1 MSEDEHDLPPW
12 NVVLLLFLVFVLAT
26 GVVGSSME
34 TDKEVLLSLK
44 KFLADRNQVNQ
55 GWYSEWG
62 SRSPSPCQWR
72 GVMCSLGNVRV
83 VGVDLSGNNISGNL
97 FANFSALSELSHL
110 DLSRNTISGPI
121 TEDLSRCG
129 NLAYLNL
136 SYNMIDGNLAW
147 TGMNRLHVLD
157 LSMNRFGGAI
167 DPSFPAVCSSLKV
180 LNISSNNF
188 NGSIGSLFD
197 HCYNLKYV
205 DLSSNK
211 FTGSLG
217 NWYGRL
223 NEFTV
228 ADNFFV
234 GEIDVTSF
242 PGNCSTQMLDLSGNN
257 FSGQF
262 PGSILNCR
270 NLTRLNL
277 WGNKFSGEIP
287 SEIGSL
293 TGLKVLYLG
302 NNSFSRN
309 IPESLLNLTDLAFLD
324 LSRNNFGG
332 EIQDIIG
339 RFTGIKYLSLHS
351 NSYTGGIYSSGIL
364 NLTNLVRLELSY
376 NNLCG
381 PLPIELTQLSSL
393 KYLVLAFNQF
403 NGSIP
408 PGFGNF
414 TSLQGLDVSHNVLS
428 GTIPSSIG
436 NLRSL
441 LWLMLAN
448 NMLTGEIP
456 PELGNCSSL
465 LWLNLA
471 NNQLSGNVPVELFSI
486 GRDPMPTFLAN
497 HEEESI
503 MVPCSDEC
511 LVMRRWIPVD
521 YPPFNFVYTILSRKT
536 CRGIWDRLIKGI
548 GLFPLCVPGTSIQ
561 TNRISGYIQ
570 LSGNQLSGVIPLSIG
585 DLRNF
590 SMLSFASNNFNGKL
604 PREIWQVPLMVLN
617 VSRNGFDGEIPSEI
631 SGMRCLQSLD
641 LSYNNFSGKFPS
653 SLNNL
658 YQLSNFNISY
668 NPLISG
674 VIPGTGQLATFEKES
689 YLGDPLLVLPPFI
702 NSSSSS
708 VCPPNCTNTTLSR
721 PRKMAKF
728 VVLLVLV
735 ALTLCFIGCGI
746 FSIILFINVRSPMD
760 LPKDVLDKIKY
771 QREFGSSSSGS
782 SPWVSESVP
791 VIQLVK
797 RAFTYSD
804 IVKAT
809 RDFSDKKIIG
819 KGGFGTVY
827 RGMLPDGREVAV
839 KKLQREGPDGE
850 KEFQTEMEV
859 LCGDSFEWPH
869 PNLVPLYGWCLCR
882 SEKILVY
889 KYMEGG
895 SLEDMISD
903 RARLPWRNRIDIAIN
918 IARALVFLHHEC
930 YPAIVHRDVKAS
942 NVLLDIHGMAHVTD
956 FGLARKVNVG
966 ETHVSTMV
974 AGTIGYVAPEYGQ
987 TWQAT
992 TKGDVYSYGVLVM
1005 ELATARRALDG
1016 CEDECLVEWARRVL
1030 GAGRDGGALP
1040 TVLAGLG
1047 LADDM
1052 HELLRIGIRCTAE
1065 APQAR
1070 PNMKEVLSML
1080 LRISSKLPL
1089 SL

>member
-1 MSEDEHDLPPW
+1 MSEDEPDSPHW
-12 NVVLLLFLVFVLAT
+12 NVVLVLFLVFVLAT

-44 KFLADRNQVNQ
+44 RFLEDRITVNQ
-55 GWYSEWG
+55 GRYSEWG
-62 SRSPSPCQWR
+62 SQSPNPCQWR
-72 GVMCSLGNVRV
+72 GVMCSPGNVRV
-83 VGVDLSGNNISGNL
+83 VGINLSDSNISAAL
-97 FANFSALSELSHL
+97 FSNFSALSELSYL

-121 TEDLSRCG
+121 PEDLNKCG

-136 SYNMIDGNLAW
+136 SYNMIDGDLAL
-147 TGMNRLHVLD
+147 TGMNSLQVLD
-157 LSMNRFGGAI
+157 LSMNRLGGNI
-167 DPSFPAVCSSLKV
+167 DPSFPATCGSLVV
-180 LNISSNNF
+180 LNISSNCF
-188 NGSIGSLFD
+188 NGSIDSLFD
-197 HCYNLKYV
+197 QCYNLKYV
-205 DLSSNK
+205 DLSSNQ

-217 NWYGRL
+217 NWYGKL
-223 NEFTV
+223 YEFTV
-228 ADNFFV
+228 ADNFFA
-234 GEIDVTSF
+234 GEIYATSF
-242 PGNCSTQMLDLSGNN
+242 PGNCSLRMLDLSGNN

-262 PGSILNCR
+262 PGAISNCR
-270 NLTRLNL
+270 NLTILNL

-287 SEIGSL
+287 SEIGSI
-293 TGLKVLYLG
+293 TGFKSLYLG

-309 IPESLLNLTDLAFLD
+309 IPESLLNLTNLAFLD

-339 RFTGIKYLSLHS
+339 RFTRIKYLSLHS

-364 NLTNLVRLELSY
+364 NLTNLIRLELSY
-376 NNLCG
+376 NNLSG
-381 PLPIELTQLSSL
+381 PVPVELTQLSSL

-408 PGFGNF
+408 PGIGNLA
-414 TSLQGLDVSHNVLS
+414 SLQGLDLSHNDLS

-471 NNQLSGNVPVELFSI
+471 NNQLSGNVPAELFSI

-497 HEEESI
+497 HEVES

-511 LVMRRWIPVD
+511 LAMRRWIPVD
-521 YPPFNFVYTILSRKT
+521 YSPFNFVFTILTRRT
-536 CRGIWDRLIKGI
+536 CRVIWDRLLKGI

-561 TNRISGYIQ
+561 TYQISGYLQ
-570 LSGNQLSGVIPLSIG
+570 LTGNQLSGEIPSSVG

-590 SMLSFASNNFNGKL
+590 SMLNFASNNFDGKL

-617 VSRNGFDGEIPSEI
+617 VSHNGFDGEIPSEI
-631 SGMRCLQSLD
+631 GGIRCLQCLD

-658 YQLSNFNISY
+658 NELSKFNISY

-674 VIPGTGQLATFEKES
+674 VVPGTGQLATFEKES

-702 NSSSSS
+702 NSSFVS
-708 VCPPNCTNTTLSR
+708 PPNHTTTTLAQ

-746 FSIILFINVRSPMD
+746 FSMILFMNVRSPMD

-771 QREFGSSSSGS
+771 QLELRSSSSGS

-809 RDFSDKKIIG
+809 QNFSDKKIIG

-827 RGMLPDGREVAV
+827 RGTLPDSREVAV
-839 KKLQREGPDGE
+839 KKLQREGSDGE
-850 KEFQTEMEV
+850 KEFQAEMEV

-869 PNLVPLYGWCLCR
+869 PNLVPLYGWCLYR

-895 SLEDMISD
+895 SLEDVISD
-903 RARLPWRNRIDIAIN
+903 RARLPWRNRIDIAID
-918 IARALVFLHHEC
+918 IAEALVFLHHEC

-942 NVLLDIHGMAHVTD
+942 NVLLDIRGMAHVTD
-956 FGLARKVNVG
+956 FGLARRVDAG

-974 AGTIGYVAPEYGQ
+974 AGTVGYVAPEYGQ

-992 TKGDVYSYGVLVM
+992 TKGDVYSYGVLAM
-1005 ELATARRALDG
+1005 ELATGRRVLDG
-1016 CEDECLVEWARRVL
+1016 CEDECLVEWARRVV
-1030 GAGRDGGALP
+1030 GTGRDGVALP
-1040 TVLAGLG
+1040 TVLGGLG
-1047 LADDM
+1047 LPDDM
-1052 HELLRIGIRCTAE
+1052 HELLRIGIRCAAE

-1070 PNMKEVLSML
+1070 PSMKEVLSML
-1080 LRISSKLPL
+1080 LRISSKLPP
-1089 SL
+1089 SI